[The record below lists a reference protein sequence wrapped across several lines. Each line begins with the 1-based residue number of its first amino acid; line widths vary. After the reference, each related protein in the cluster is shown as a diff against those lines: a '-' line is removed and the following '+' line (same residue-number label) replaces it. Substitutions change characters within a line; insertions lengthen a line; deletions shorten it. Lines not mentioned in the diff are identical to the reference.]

1 MNDDAR
7 TFVDT
12 NVFIYAND
20 ATAGTK
26 HERARELLK
35 TIWLD
40 GSGVVSVQ
48 VLQELYVNLTRK
60 LRLPSADATAI
71 VKELTQWSVYA
82 PAPDDVL
89 SAIRL
94 HDRSKIS
101 FWDAMILRSASRMDC
116 RTLWSEDLNEGQT
129 YAGVTVRSPFTV

>member
-1 MNDDAR
+1 MTDDAR

-12 NVFIYAND
+12 NIFIYAND

-35 TIWLD
+35 TVWLD

-60 LRLPSADATAI
+60 LQLPSADAATM
-71 VKELTQWSVYA
+71 VRELSQWAVHA
-82 PAPDDVL
+82 PESDDVL

-94 HDRSKIS
+94 HERSKIS
-101 FWDAMILRSASRMDC
+101 FWDAMIFRSASRMDC

-129 YAGVTVRSPFTV
+129 YAGVTVRSPFAV